1 MAKVGRFIRAR
12 NISDAWHRGLNL
24 IWRQGAEITDE
35 RGTRIRELLALQVV
49 VEHPYQE
56 MIPHEYS
63 WNEERLEEYALQ
75 LLSGENPGF
84 EYTYGQ
90 RLRRWEVPGTDQ
102 KSSFSQ
108 SQSYGCSGRFQSSVS
123 ALTGRFP
130 SIQSS
135 MPSYPV
141 DQIDQVIHRLKAS
154 PSTRRAT
161 AVTWIPPV
169 DNAKDEVPCM
179 IVDDFKL
186 RDGRLNL
193 TVFFRSHDFAG
204 AYPANLYGLA
214 RVLEHVAREVGAEP
228 GSISTTS
235 ASAHIY
241 EHDWDWVRG
250 MLLGMQGQESPPS

>member
-49 VEHPYQE
+49 VEDPYQE

-90 RLRRWEVPGTDQ
+90 RLRHWEIPEMGPSPSL
-102 KSSFSQ
+102 SS
-108 SQSYGCSGRFQSSVS
+108 GSSSIS
-123 ALTGRFP
+123 A
-130 SIQSS
+130 SC
-135 MPSYPV
+135 PV
-141 DQIDQVIHRLKAS
+141 DQIDHVIRRLSAS

-169 DNAKDEVPCM
+169 DNSKDEVPCM

-186 RDGRLNL
+186 RDGSLNL
-193 TVFFRSHDFAG
+193 AVFFRSHDFAG

-214 RVLEHVAREVGAEP
+214 RVLQHVANEVGAKP

-235 ASAHIY
+235 SSAHIY
-241 EHDWDWVRG
+241 EHDWDWVRR
-250 MLLGMQGQESPPS
+250 MLFGTQE